1 MLVEERRAAILTLLR
16 EHGQVRVRE
25 LSHRFKTS
33 EVTIRNDLK
42 QLHQRG
48 LVHKAHGG
56 AVPPD
61 VISVEPSLRE
71 RFRTHIEEKKRIGAA
86 AAAMVRDSETIILDS
101 GSTTQEI
108 ARHLRGRHNVQ
119 VITNGLNIANALVGV
134 RGVRVILLGG
144 VLRENSFSVV
154 GHFAEEMLGHL
165 TADKLFIAADG
176 CDLTFGLSTPNLE
189 ESRVNQ
195 AMLKI
200 ARQKI
205 LVADSSKFGKTSL
218 SRIASLQDMDS
229 VLSDTQ
235 LPEKFR
241 TAIAGYGIDLVLV

>member
-71 RFRTHIEEKKRIGAA
+71 RFRTHSEEKKRIGAA

-108 ARHLRGRHNVQ
+108 ARHLRGRH
-119 VITNGLNIANALVGV
+119 
-134 RGVRVILLGG
+134 
-144 VLRENSFSVV
+144 
-154 GHFAEEMLGHL
+154 
-165 TADKLFIAADG
+165 
-176 CDLTFGLSTPNLE
+176 
-189 ESRVNQ
+189 
-195 AMLKI
+195 
-200 ARQKI
+200 
-205 LVADSSKFGKTSL
+205 
-218 SRIASLQDMDS
+218 
-229 VLSDTQ
+229 
-235 LPEKFR
+235 
-241 TAIAGYGIDLVLV
+241 

>member
-1 MLVEERRAAILTLLR
+1 MIKD
-16 EHGQVRVRE
+16 G
-25 LSHRFKTS
+25 
-33 EVTIRNDLK
+33 
-42 QLHQRG
+42 
-48 LVHKAHGG
+48 
-56 AVPPD
+56 
-61 VISVEPSLRE
+61 
-71 RFRTHIEEKKRIGAA
+71 
-86 AAAMVRDSETIILDS
+86 ETIILDS

-108 ARHLRGRHNVQ
+108 ASRMKGRHNVQ
-119 VITNGLNIANALVGV
+119 VITNGLNIAKELVGV

-195 AMLKI
+195 AMLRI

-205 LVADSSKFGKTSL
+205 LVADSKVKFARRVSPGSP
-218 SRIASLQDMDS
+218 SLQDIDM

-241 TAIAGYGIDLVLV
+241 LPSPAASTASSTVSTFFW